1 MATCIITD
9 FAQLLKQT
17 KDTIILKPKGKYAGV
32 ELNDE
37 RAEKLIAFYI
47 VLVMEQLNEEKEKSL

>member
-17 KDTIILKPKGKYAGV
+17 KDTIILKPKGIYTGV

-37 RAEKLIAFYI
+37 RMEKLITAYI
-47 VLVMEQLNEEKEKSL
+47 VLIMEQQIEEKEERL

>member
-17 KDTIILKPKGKYAGV
+17 KDTIILKPKGIYTGV

-47 VLVMEQLNEEKEKSL
+47 VLVMGQLNEEKEKSL

>member
-1 MATCIITD
+1 MVTCILTD

-17 KDTIILKPKGKYAGV
+17 KDTIILKPKGIYTGV

-37 RAEKLIAFYI
+37 RAEKLITTYI
-47 VLVMEQLNEEKEKSL
+47 ALIIEQQNEERRML

>member
-17 KDTIILKPKGKYAGV
+17 KDTIILKPKEIYTGV

-37 RAEKLIAFYI
+37 RMRKLIATYI
-47 VLVMEQLNEEKEKSL
+47 VLIMEQQNEEKEKKI